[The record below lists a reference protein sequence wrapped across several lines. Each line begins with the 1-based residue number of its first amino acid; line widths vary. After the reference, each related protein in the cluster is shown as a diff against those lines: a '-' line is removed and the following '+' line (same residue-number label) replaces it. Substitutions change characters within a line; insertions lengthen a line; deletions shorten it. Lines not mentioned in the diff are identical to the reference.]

1 MTKQYKPI
9 RNLGSDTTWGSWSQ
23 HKKGTRK
30 TSCENEE
37 LRNRNWDDEV
47 CKDRELLPCLDE
59 RYMNECD
66 VH

>member
-1 MTKQYKPI
+1 MGFLVATQKEPVK
-9 RNLGSDTTWGSWSQ
+9 LLVKMKSF
-23 HKKGTRK
+23 
-30 TSCENEE
+30 E
-37 LRNRNWDDEV
+37 NRNWDDEV